1 MANNNDF
8 IQVVAR
14 LNETKSKNI
23 IQGQLDKIQ
32 KQLQLQL
39 SNVRITKTGQNMLQ
53 SSIDSI
59 QKNLKVNISSVNVDQ
74 SQIAKQAQQISQNL
88 VSSMTPSVDLSGIKR
103 AYSEISMIQERL
115 NAEKIGGFTSQS
127 ELSQYINNLLKGFK
141 GITTSVTSLNE
152 VNKAINGFKI
162 EVQNADRVTESLA
175 FHIKDIEGAAS
186 QWTLSGFKSSDNSIR
201 NMESDARKLNT
212 EFKTLTHYW
221 QMMENLSERSILGK
235 NKDST
240 EVQNLQA
247 QITWLDKAYNIF
259 KKHFEAAPQNPRLTR
274 YVTELQQAII
284 SANSDAHNLVRTLS
298 EQQISINHTE
308 EVNNLKTLY
317 NNLKASDVALDE
329 FKADYQELNVLLSQ
343 AQTTGDYTQYFTQ
356 LDVFKSKFAQ
366 AKSEI
371 RATNAEISDLASM
384 AKQLQ
389 SNKMTSFFSR
399 NAGDVRVTGLKTE
412 ITGLITEWNTLNKEI
427 AQTGNIT
434 HSMQTKLD
442 DLRGRMER
450 ATVEAN
456 KLQAS
461 IKDYAQSVRLAAQRN
476 ALDSRMENWL
486 RNNTAASQEAKLKI
500 MELKAQIQDADAQKM
515 TNLTNQFRKVTAAE
529 AEAGRTGMKFFDM
542 VKQKLAKF
550 TGWFSIATVVMR
562 AVRYVREMW
571 TSVKE
576 LDTALVDLRKTTDGT
591 NAELEAFY
599 DKATD
604 IGKAL
609 GVTTQEVIQ
618 AASSWSRLGYSIK
631 DAQEMAKTS
640 SIFASISPGMD
651 IEQAT
656 DGLVSAMKSFGIT
669 ADEALD
675 SIVSRINIIGN
686 TQAVSNAD
694 IVNFLTRSSAAMAE
708 ANSSLEE
715 TIALGTAITE
725 ITRDAQNA
733 GQVMKTMSMR
743 IRGIDE
749 DTEEYSEDVAQLTG
763 KIADLTKTAKTPGGI
778 SLFTDS
784 TKSTYKSTVQ
794 ILREISEIYDDLT
807 DKQQAEFC
815 LYAQKCA

>member
-14 LNETKSKNI
+14 LNEVKSKNI

-32 KQLQLQL
+32 NQLQLQL

-59 QKNLKVNISSVNVDQ
+59 QNNLKVNIGSVNVDQ

-88 VSSMTPSVDLSGIKR
+88 VSSMTPNVDLSGIKR
-103 AYSEISMIQERL
+103 AYNEISMIQDKL

-162 EVQNADRVTESLA
+162 EIQNADRVTESLA
-175 FHIKDIEGAAS
+175 FHIKDIKGAAS

-201 NMESDARKLNT
+201 NMETDARKLNT

-247 QITWLDKAYNIF
+247 QITRLDKAYNIF
-259 KKHFEAAPQNPRLTR
+259 KKHFETAPQNPRLTR
-274 YVTELQQAII
+274 YVGELQQAII

-329 FKADYQELNVLLSQ
+329 FRADYQELNVLLSQ

-356 LDVFKSKFAQ
+356 LDIFKSKFAQ

-371 RATNAEISDLASM
+371 RATNAEISDLESM

-412 ITGLITEWNTLNKEI
+412 ITGLITEWNTLNQEI
-427 AQTGNIT
+427 AQTGHIT
-434 HSMQTKLD
+434 HSMQVKLD
-442 DLRGRMER
+442 DLRGRMAS
-450 ATVEAN
+450 ATTEAN

-461 IKDYAQSVRLAAQRN
+461 IKDYAQSARLAAQQN
-476 ALDSRMENWL
+476 ALDSRMANWL

-515 TNLTNQFRKVTAAE
+515 TNLTNQFRQVTAVE
-529 AEAGRTGMKFFDM
+529 AEAGRTGLKFFEM
-542 VKQKLAKF
+542 VRQKVAKF
-550 TGWFSIATVVMR
+550 AGWFSISTVIMR
-562 AVRYVREMW
+562 SVRYIREMV
-571 TSVKE
+571 TTVRE
-576 LDTALVDLRKTTDGT
+576 LDTAMTGLRKVTKETEQEYNDFFVVAT
-591 NAELEAFY
+591 KNAKELGASI
-599 DKATD
+599 KD
-604 IGKAL
+604 IIDSTA
-609 GVTTQEVIQ
+609 EF
-618 AASSWSRLGYSIK
+618 ARLGYGLK
-631 DAQEMAKTS
+631 DA
-640 SIFASISPGMD
+640 SILS
-651 IEQAT
+651 EVAT
-656 DGLVSAMKSFGIT
+656 LYKNVGD
-669 ADEALD
+669 
-675 SIVSRINIIGN
+675 
-686 TQAVSNAD
+686 
-694 IVNFLTRSSAAMAE
+694 
-708 ANSSLEE
+708 
-715 TIALGTAITE
+715 
-725 ITRDAQNA
+725 
-733 GQVMKTMSMR
+733 
-743 IRGIDE
+743 GIDIGE
-749 DTEEYSEDVAQLTG
+749 ATTSIISTMKAFDVQSSEVETQIVDRFNKV
-763 KIADLTKTAKTPGGI
+763 GGRNLPMRNYI
-778 SLFTDS
+778 G
-784 TKSTYKSTVQ
+784 
-794 ILREISEIYDDLT
+794 
-807 DKQQAEFC
+807 
-815 LYAQKCA
+815 